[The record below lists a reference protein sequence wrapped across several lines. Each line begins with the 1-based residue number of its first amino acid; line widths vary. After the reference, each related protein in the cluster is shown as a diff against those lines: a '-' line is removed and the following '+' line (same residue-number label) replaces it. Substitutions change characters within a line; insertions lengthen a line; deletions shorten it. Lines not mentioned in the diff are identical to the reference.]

1 MNWII
6 RKTAKM
12 DFHTNLKAILS
23 PIKEEIKQL
32 DWLITDLEYNNMYR
46 VENLPVDYDHDYFLL
61 PAEQFDRLVAADM
74 QIIWAV
80 ILGIPETHAT
90 TVDPENL
97 PYAEGNAEVWK
108 NGYIQHPDAIIEI
121 ICFDSSY
128 TILKFKD
135 QSLSDKFKA
144 HFDEAKELELI
155 SKH

>member
-23 PIKEEIKQL
+23 PIKDEIKQL
-32 DWLITDLEYNNMYR
+32 DWLISDLEYNNIYR

-90 TVDPENL
+90 TVDLENL
-97 PYAEGNAEVWK
+97 PYADCNAEVWK
-108 NGYIQHPDAIIEI
+108 NGCIQHPDAIIEI
-121 ICFDSSY
+121 ICFDSSC

-135 QSLSDKFKA
+135 QALSDKFKT
-144 HFDEAKELELI
+144 HFDEAKELEPI